1 MRPAS
6 RSELS
11 RALVVNALAAP
22 LNILLPTAVLI
33 AAILLGA
40 WWLAVVA
47 IACWLGLA
55 AHTFFDEREA
65 RRVGQRVRAG
75 RRKSALSPGEL
86 NPLIG
91 DRLKAAMEAREAIRV
106 AIESSPDPLLD
117 VENEVD
123 ELVAAIEA
131 DAARAQ
137 RIMEFLAGQES
148 AASLERRIAGEQDA
162 DVRAALEAKHQ
173 SFERLRERLGR
184 LSRQMDQVVATL
196 QTVHAEIIAAEVV
209 QEGELAGQV
218 SELRAEVRLVA
229 EGLEEAFA
237 ETRAQA
243 GSADSRGA
251 SPDPA

>member
-1 MRPAS
+1 MGVRPAS

-22 LNILLPTAVLI
+22 LNVFLPTAVLI
-33 AAILLGA
+33 AAILLDA

-65 RRVGQRVRAG
+65 RRVGERVRAG
-75 RRKSALSPGEL
+75 RRKPAVSPGEL

-91 DRLKAAMEAREAIRV
+91 ARVKAAIEARGAIRA
-106 AIESSPDPLLD
+106 AIASSPDALLD
-117 VENEVD
+117 VEHEVD

-131 DAARAQ
+131 DALRAQ
-137 RIMEFLAGQES
+137 RIVEFLSHQES
-148 AASLERRIAGEQDA
+148 AGALERRIEQEHDA
-162 DVRAALEAKHQ
+162 DVRAALAAKHQ

-184 LSRQMDQVVATL
+184 LSGQMDQVVATL
-196 QTVHAEIIAAEVV
+196 QTVHAEILAAESVP
-209 QEGELAGQV
+209 ERELAGQV

-237 ETRAQA
+237 ETRAKQW
-243 GSADSRGA
+243 S
-251 SPDPA
+251 